1 MLSLCPDREV
11 LAWSRQVCGHLP
23 PLQRVGCRPDP
34 VSGLW
39 GLCPRPAWCLEVRQ
53 ASVRRKRPARLSLQ
67 VHRVLPC
74 CGPALWAVLSTGA
87 SYRLPRSGSGLTA
100 PCLAHREPLLL
111 LGAARWG
118 RHPTRLSLYGAV
130 GIHHYVLCFD
140 SFMENVD
147 VFNNL
152 LDITGV
158 SALPAMNIK
167 CRVKG
172 FQRAVPLRAPGSG

>member
-1 MLSLCPDREV
+1 MVSGGQTGFSEEEKAGSPV
-11 LAWSRQVCGHLP
+11 LAG
-23 PLQRVGCRPDP
+23 D
-34 VSGLW
+34 
-39 GLCPRPAWCLEVRQ
+39 
-53 ASVRRKRPARLSLQ
+53 
-67 VHRVLPC
+67 RVLLC
-74 CGPALWAVLSTGA
+74 CGPALWSVLSPGA

-100 PCLAHREPLLL
+100 PCLAHREPFLLL

-118 RHPTRLSLYGAV
+118 RHPGAV
-130 GIHHYVLCFD
+130 GIHHYVLLCFD
-140 SFMENVD
+140 SFIENVD

-152 LDITGV
+152 LDMTGV